1 MDIYNFSQIK
11 KLDKEIDEV
20 DGRIDAIITTLSVS
34 AEEIIDARDGKN
46 SLGKNIRD
54 LKAEV
59 GEFADDYENHVD
71 DFYELQTEVEQVKTD
86 YLAHTKNIMP
96 HEFQDLKND
105 KTYKY
110 GFQIS
115 EEGNPQL
122 IFKEVENV

>member
-1 MDIYNFSQIK
+1 MGRFKITQEDDSVRRVAY
-11 KLDKEIDEV
+11 LDEV
-20 DGRIDAIITTLSVS
+20 QDIADDTDEL
-34 AEEIIDARDGKN
+34 
-46 SLGKNIRD
+46 LGD
-54 LKAEV
+54 V
-59 GEFADDYENHVD
+59 GE
-71 DFYELQTEVEQVKTD
+71 LQGDLSQVKTD

-122 IFKEVENV
+122 IFKEVEDV

>member
-20 DGRIDAIITTLSVS
+20 DGRIDAI
-34 AEEIIDARDGKN
+34 
-46 SLGKNIRD
+46 
-54 LKAEV
+54 
-59 GEFADDYENHVD
+59 
-71 DFYELQTEVEQVKTD
+71 VEQVKTD